1 MLSWLWSYW
10 TPTSRPSS
18 VKPYF
23 LDGNCKRWNGRC
35 QTTICYE
42 DLLPAPN
49 GWAIA
54 HPSGLTCSLGLEAE
68 RTNQLPAHAQ
78 ILNKLHEVKCPAKA
92 IQCVRQ
98 ILMDA
103 REVPALNEFD
113 NIYVVINDVGII
125 QLKNMRIYKLRQELV
140 PHDYLDHYESKLIN
154 LGLGTPEEFWPGE
167 LQNQIVNRI
176 YHVSC

>member
-10 TPTSRPSS
+10 TPTSQSSS
-18 VKPYF
+18 VKPYS
-23 LDGNCKRWNGRC
+23 LDGNCKRWNERC
-35 QTTICYE
+35 QTTIRYE
-42 DLLPAPN
+42 NLL
-49 GWAIA
+49 
-54 HPSGLTCSLGLEAE
+54 SE
-68 RTNQLPAHAQ
+68 HAQ
-78 ILNKLHEVKCPAKA
+78 ILNKVHEGKCLAKA

-140 PHDYLDHYESKLIN
+140 PHDYLDHYETKVVN

-167 LQNQIVNRI
+167 IQNQIVNRV